1 VVFTSRVRRIGMK
14 KERAE
19 AFNMES
25 IDKRMIDLRLKKG
38 DMTEKHLAKYLS
50 TLPDLAGQA
59 DEIPADLDRTRPA
72 KG

>member
-1 VVFTSRVRRIGMK
+1 MK
-14 KERAE
+14 KDKAE

-25 IDKRMIDLRLKKG
+25 IDKRMTDLRLKKG
-38 DMTEKHLAKYLS
+38 DMTEKFLAKYLS

-59 DEIPADLDRTRPA
+59 EEIPADLDRKRPA

>member
-1 VVFTSRVRRIGMK
+1 MK

-19 AFNMES
+19 AFNMDS

-38 DMTEKHLAKYLS
+38 DMTEKYLAKYLS

-59 DEIPADLDRTRPA
+59 EEIPADLDRKRPA

>member
-1 VVFTSRVRRIGMK
+1 MK

-25 IDKRMIDLRLKKG
+25 IDKRMIDLKLKKG
-38 DMTEKHLAKYLS
+38 DMTEKYLAKYLS
-50 TLPDLAGQA
+50 TLPDLANQA
-59 DEIPADLDRTRPA
+59 EEIPADLDRKRPA